1 MRPNSD
7 RAWDRAEART
17 HLDEALVALA
27 LPTSPRTLDRLLDL
41 CELLASWA
49 RRISLTAH
57 RTPGSILDR
66 LVLDAAA
73 LANVLPSAACVADL
87 GSGAGFPGLPL
98 AILFPE
104 RRFTLVEARER
115 KHHFQREAIR
125 RLDLENVQALLG
137 RSEALEPQRH
147 EGVVAQAMAR
157 PREVVP
163 LLLPWADAGA
173 WLAIPGGQSAP
184 LVEAVPGVSG
194 SEIRRY
200 RVAATG
206 VERTVWIGRREATLL

>member
-1 MRPNSD
+1 
-7 RAWDRAEART
+7 
-17 HLDEALVALA
+17 
-27 LPTSPRTLDRLLDL
+27 
-41 CELLASWA
+41 
-49 RRISLTAH
+49 
-57 RTPGSILDR
+57 
-66 LVLDAAA
+66 
-73 LANVLPSAACVADL
+73 
-87 GSGAGFPGLPL
+87 
-98 AILFPE
+98 
-104 RRFTLVEARER
+104 LVEARER

-147 EGVVAQAMAR
+147 QGVVAQAMAR

-173 WLAIPGGQSAP
+173 WLAIPGGQGAP
-184 LVEAVPGVSG
+184 LVEAVPGVSS

-206 VERTVWIGRREATLL
+206 VERTVWIGRREATLP